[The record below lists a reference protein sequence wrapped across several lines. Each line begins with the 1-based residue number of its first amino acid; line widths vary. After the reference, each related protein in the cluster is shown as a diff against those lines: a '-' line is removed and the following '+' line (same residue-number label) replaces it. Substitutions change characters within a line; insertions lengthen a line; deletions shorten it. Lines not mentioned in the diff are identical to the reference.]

1 MTASEDV
8 RRGDLSSGPSF
19 TLGALQVR
27 PATREAVTAGVS
39 EVLEPRVMQVLTVL
53 AGRRGEVVS
62 RGELIDACWGGR
74 AVGDDAL
81 NRCIQAIRRLAERH
95 GGFSVL
101 TVPRVGY
108 RLDESAAPGG
118 DAGDAPAPASA
129 PSPATGHERRRV
141 TILAC
146 GLVRDAGLDLEEGY
160 AIALEWRQAATA
172 VLARFGGHVITA
184 QGERLVACFGYP
196 TAQEDA
202 AQRAV
207 NAALAIAA
215 ARSDLS
221 VRAGIHAG
229 LVVVASDGA
238 GVEVFGEAPEVA
250 LEALAAAA
258 PGEIAMTDAVQAL
271 VAHVVTAAPLRAGPT
286 RLHRV
291 IATGPLRSR
300 GFGPREA
307 TPFVGRD
314 EEVRLL
320 ADRWARAAEGEGRLA
335 LVTGEPGIGKTRLV
349 EEFRAGL
356 DGGRVIACGGTP
368 VSAATPFHVVVQI
381 LRQGLG
387 WRDEDTG
394 AQRIGR
400 LRAALAGV
408 DVDVDEA
415 VLLLGDLLEL
425 PVAGR
430 LELTPE
436 QQRGRLFAALAAWL
450 AGATRE
456 APLLLV
462 AEDLHWADP
471 SSLEVLRLLAEQGAT
486 LPVMLLCTARPEF
499 KPPWPTRSHHTHLAL
514 TGLAAAPMRALV
526 GSLVA
531 SQAGD
536 DMVAAVIDRADGVPL
551 FAEELVRLVM
561 DDAAAPDP
569 SQIPATLQDSLAA
582 RLDRLAKGRP
592 VAQLGAVLGRRFS
605 HHLLSAVAA
614 MPEADLQA
622 GLAELAEAELI
633 YVRGAAPAAT
643 YQFKHALIQ
652 DAAAGSLLKARR
664 RELHAAV
671 AEVLAARPEGIPE
684 ARPEVLAH
692 HWTEAGE
699 ADLAVAAW
707 THAAELAAARPAF
720 AEAEESYRRAIAALL
735 TMPEDPARDQHELD
749 LGFALVRTAAATQG
763 AQSAEIAAIVARN
776 RFLSERLGYGG
787 ATTASRLMT
796 FSHHTIAANWPE
808 TVVQA
813 DDMAAYAARLSRDI
827 EPPALRFALAMVH
840 FTRGT
845 SAHFQGDLATA
856 ETEYGRWEAFHD
868 AGDYEQRI
876 SSTLALCNM
885 AQLAVWRGRP
895 DQALAYSAK
904 ARAWAAS
911 TDNAYDITVAE
922 ALTALLHVSLR
933 DAERAETIAAETVK
947 VAEVRGFPQA
957 EGWARACLG
966 WARAQRGAALE
977 GSDLIRVAIEALAST
992 QTRISMPWFWT
1003 MLAEAQALDG
1013 QYDQALASL
1022 ETALSVNPPERLYRP
1037 GALIGRG
1044 ELHAAL
1050 GRPALAEADFR
1061 AAIDEAARISA
1072 PGYDLRAATGLARL
1086 LLAQGAP
1093 RDAEAILRPR
1103 LDTALATFDTPDV
1116 RAARAL
1122 TAEAATR
1129 A

>member
-1 MTASEDV
+1 MTGSGDA
-8 RRGDLSSGPSF
+8 RGPGLAAEPSF
-19 TLGALQVR
+19 GLGPLRVR
-27 PATREAVTAGVS
+27 PTTREVLADGGGSA
-39 EVLEPRVMQVLTVL
+39 EVLEPRVMQVLVEL
-53 AGRRGEVVS
+53 ARRRGQVVS
-62 RGELIDACWGGR
+62 RAELIDACWDGR

-108 RLDESAAPGG
+108 RLDESPAPGG
-118 DAGDAPAPASA
+118 DAGDAPAPAS
-129 PSPATGHERRRV
+129 PHERRRV

-146 GLVRDAGLDLEEGY
+146 GLVRKPGLDLEEGY

-184 QGERLVACFGYP
+184 QGDRLVACFGYP
-196 TAQEDA
+196 AAQEDA

-229 LVVVASDGA
+229 LVVVASDGGA

-291 IATGPLRSR
+291 IAAGPLRSR

-356 DGGRVIACGGTP
+356 GGVRVIACGGTP
-368 VSAATPFHVVVQI
+368 VSAATPFHVVAQI

-387 WRDEDTG
+387 WRDGDTG
-394 AQRIGR
+394 AQRIER

-425 PVAGR
+425 PVSGR

-450 AGATRE
+450 AGATRG

-499 KPPWPTRSHHTHLAL
+499 KPPWPARSHHTHLAL

-536 DMVAAVIDRADGVPL
+536 DLVAAVIDRADGVPL

-582 RLDRLAKGRP
+582 RLDRLALGRP

-614 MPEADLQA
+614 MPEAELQA

-692 HWTEAGE
+692 HWTEADE
-699 ADLAVAAW
+699 AERAVAAW
-707 THAAELAAARPAF
+707 TQAAELAAARPAF
-720 AEAEESYRRAIAALL
+720 AEAEESYRRALAVLL
-735 TMPEDPARDQHELD
+735 TTPDSAARDQQEWD
-749 LGFALVRTAAATQG
+749 LGFALVRTATATQG
-763 AQSAEIAAIVARN
+763 AQSAEVAAVVARN
-776 RFLSERLGYGG
+776 RFLSERLGHGG

-827 EPPALRFALAMVH
+827 DPPALRFALAMVH

-845 SAHFQGDLATA
+845 SSYFQGDLATA
-856 ETEYGRWEAFHD
+856 EREYARWEAFHD

-885 AQLAVWRGRP
+885 AQLAVWLGRP

-911 TDNAYDITVAE
+911 TDSAYDITVAE
-922 ALTALLHVSLR
+922 ALTALLHVSLG
-933 DAERAETIAAETVK
+933 DAENAEAIAAETVT
-947 VAEVRGFPQA
+947 VAEARGFPQA
-957 EGWARACLG
+957 EGWTRACLG
-966 WARAQRGAALE
+966 WARAQRGAARE
-977 GSDLIRVAIEALAST
+977 GADQIQAAIEALTST

-1013 QYDQALASL
+1013 RHDRALDSL
-1022 ETALSVNPPERLYRP
+1022 ETALTINPAERLYRP
-1037 GALIGRG
+1037 AALIGRG
-1044 ELHAAL
+1044 ELHAGL
-1050 GRPALAEADFR
+1050 GRHAPAEADFR
-1061 AAIDEAARISA
+1061 AAIDEAARIGA

-1086 LLAQGAP
+1086 FLARGAP

-1103 LDTALATFDTPDV
+1103 LDTAIATFDTPDV
-1116 RAARAL
+1116 RAL
-1122 TAEAATR
+1122 TAEASTHA
-1129 A
+1129 